1 MVTIHALFRGVF
13 VIAMLALLSCAY
25 HPPLVGDTC
34 RASTLYQM
42 HSFAGTSLS
51 GETVLIL
58 PILTRNGPDTLAAL
72 SAREIGKLLKE
83 KRGDVEPI
91 LAGEFEAHCK
101 ALFGPESP
109 GNFYKQLY
117 ASNVVAVSNSDSVWK
132 QMKTGYCSVTR
143 IAKGLRVRGL
153 EGVLTRRMT
162 LETELWSVDSTE
174 AVWRAQVE
182 CVAKGERLSD
192 ADLVREALRAAFDK
206 IPVFA
211 PENNERNW

>member
-1 MVTIHALFRGVF
+1 MDTIPALFRRLFVF
-13 VIAMLALLSCAY
+13 ATPVLLSCAY
-25 HPPLVGDTC
+25 HPPLIGEIC
-34 RASTLYQM
+34 RASTLYQL

-51 GETVLIL
+51 NETVLVL

-72 SAREIGKLLKE
+72 SAREIGKLLRE
-83 KRGDVEPI
+83 KRGDVEPVTP
-91 LAGEFEAHCK
+91 GEFEAHCK
-101 ALFGPESP
+101 ALFGPELP

-153 EGVLTRRMT
+153 EGALTRRMT
-162 LETELWSVDSTE
+162 LETELWNVDSAE
-174 AVWRAQVE
+174 AVWRVQVE
-182 CVAKGERLSD
+182 CVAKGEHLTD